1 MSSTP
6 NTLPTIRKRRPYP
19 AAQIA
24 KALGVSE
31 RTVRRRVAES
41 REDYEQRAAQRRA
54 FVAEQ
59 RARGVPLADIAAQLG
74 ATVNAVKSLH
84 KQARRGASHGPR

>member
-1 MSSTP
+1 MSNNQP
-6 NTLPTIRKRRPYP
+6 NHLPTIRKRRAYP
-19 AAQIA
+19 AATIA

-41 REDYEQRAAQRRA
+41 REDYEQRAAMRRA

-59 RARGVPLADIAAQLG
+59 RANGVPLADIAKQLG
-74 ATVNAVKSLH
+74 ATVDAVKSLH
-84 KQARRGASHGPR
+84 KQARARAGR

>member
-1 MSSTP
+1 MS
-6 NTLPTIRKRRPYP
+6 NTLPTIRRKRTMT
-19 AAQIA
+19 AKEIA
-24 KALGVSE
+24 EGLGISE

>member
-1 MSSTP
+1 MSDLP
-6 NTLPTIRKRRPYP
+6 NLLATVRKRRAYP
-19 AAQIA
+19 AAMIA
-24 KALGVSE
+24 EALGVSE

-41 REDYEQRAAQRRA
+41 REDYERRA
-54 FVAEQ
+54 KARRLFVAEQ

>member
-1 MSSTP
+1 MSDPT
-6 NTLPTIRKRRPYP
+6 TLATIRKRRPYP

-24 KALGVSE
+24 EALGISE

-41 REDYEQRAAQRRA
+41 REDYERRAARRRA

-59 RARGVPLADIAAQLG
+59 RAKGVPLATIAEQLG
-74 ATVNAVKSLH
+74 ATVDAVKSLN
-84 KQARRGASHGPR
+84 KQARARAQG